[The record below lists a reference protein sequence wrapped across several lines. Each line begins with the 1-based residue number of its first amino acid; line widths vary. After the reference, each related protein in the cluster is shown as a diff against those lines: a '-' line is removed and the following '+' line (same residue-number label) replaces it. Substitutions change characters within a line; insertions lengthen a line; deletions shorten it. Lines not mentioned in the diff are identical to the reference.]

1 MNQII
6 KRSTVDQGVYN
17 GRRKIHAKDWMFMTS
32 ERINECIK
40 SLKIKPEFPRDIIK
54 LKSVIFC

>member
-17 GRRKIHAKDWMFMTS
+17 GRRKIHAKDRMFMTS

-54 LKSVIFC
+54 FKV